1 MSSNDG
7 LVGVSM
13 DQLVDPLLH
22 AEQLISAAIQARFPL
37 TESVFPTPYRYGDEN
52 TLVSTYDWRMDS
64 KP

>member
-1 MSSNDG
+1 
-7 LVGVSM
+7 M

-52 TLVSTYDWRMDS
+52 TLVSTYDWRIDS